1 MPCQCIYLHSL
12 FVYARNV
19 PETCGAGWDTRIR
32 APRRR
37 QCSRAVR
44 CKRLPVSPPCGRQ
57 HSETRRAEGNVSKL
71 LSAGDRPHLHTTHQ
85 AAFCDM
91 LLIHHKSFAPDKQCI
106 ACGGYLYTP
115 PRSGACHQT
124 AFRDLPCGGL
134 SAATRRTKGKD
145 GNRRRFPLS
154 YSPLFSV

>member
-1 MPCQCIYLHSL
+1 MQCKCIYLHSL

-19 PETCGAGWDTRIR
+19 PETCGAGGDTRIQ

-44 CKRLPVSPPCGRQ
+44 CKRLPVSPSVRQTAFRDPPCGGLLTA
-57 HSETRRAEGNVSKL
+57 SRRAEGNVSKL

-91 LLIHHKSFAPDKQCI
+91 LLIHHKSFASAKQLSHAGDTCI
-106 ACGGYLYTP
+106 LLREEEPVIRQRSETCRAGETVRSP
-115 PRSGACHQT
+115 P
-124 AFRDLPCGGL
+124 L
-134 SAATRRTKGKD
+134 RRGKD
-145 GNRRRFPLS
+145 
-154 YSPLFSV
+154 